1 MSMSAIIL
9 DRFAPSDDGA
19 KAPRR
24 IGIGRED
31 GVASLGGP
39 QTCWVM
45 TDGTVGMEVQTI
57 GLARAM
63 GLTPQIRRIRLRQ
76 PWRTLAPYL
85 RVGLR
90 HAFELAE
97 GALEPPWPDIV
108 IGCGRPSVLPV
119 LAVRRL
125 SGGRSFAVQIQD
137 PRIPPSAFDLVIV
150 PSHDRLRGDSV
161 LVSLGGLGKVTRS
174 ALDTA
179 AIAVADSV
187 ADLPHPRV
195 AVLIGGTNR
204 VFRFTEEAAAALGRS
219 LADLAR
225 NGVGLLVTPSRR
237 TDPHVVPILRRAL
250 AGTAARIWDGTGD
263 NPYLG
268 YLGLADAVIA
278 TGDSVNMI
286 SEAGTTGRP
295 VHVVMLPGGSPKFD
309 RFHTAM
315 TERGVTRPF
324 TGSLEDWHYVPLDET
339 ARMALAVKDRYASLR
354 PAV

>member
-1 MSMSAIIL
+1 MT
-9 DRFAPSDDGA
+9 
-19 KAPRR
+19 
-24 IGIGRED
+24 
-31 GVASLGGP
+31 SLGGP
-39 QTCWVM
+39 ETCWVM

-57 GLARAM
+57 GLAGAL
-63 GLTPQIRRIRLRQ
+63 GLTPQIRRIRLNQ

-90 HAFELAE
+90 HSFQLAE
-97 GALEPPWPDIV
+97 GALAPPWPDIV

-137 PRIPPSAFDLVIV
+137 PRIRPTAFDLVIV

-179 AIAVADSV
+179 AAAVAADVAGGV
-187 ADLPHPRV
+187 ADLPSPRV

-204 VFRFTEEAAAALGRS
+204 VFRFTEEAAAELGRA

-250 AGTAARIWDGTGD
+250 ADTTARIWDGTGD

-309 RFHTAM
+309 RFHAAM

-324 TGSLEDWHYVPLDET
+324 TGRLEDWTYVPLDET
-339 ARMALAVKDRYASLR
+339 ARMALAVRDRYASRR
-354 PAV
+354 PSA